1 MKKIIKYVTDPRV
14 LLILLYALIWMVLLS
29 ILPSCSKEEI
39 PCEGP
44 GNITITSRSIVGWE
58 NNVNVV
64 IEIKGLDNPYHGF
77 IEPLSTKE
85 HRIEGHAMIRVR
97 SVCGQFGNNWIEIG
111 Y

>member
-1 MKKIIKYVTDPRV
+1 MRKLITV
-14 LLILLYALIWMVLLS
+14 LTLALIV
-29 ILPSCSKEEI
+29 SCSKEET
-39 PCEGP
+39 PCIDP

-58 NNVNVV
+58 NDVQVV

-97 SVCGQFGNNWIEIG
+97 SKCSEYSQWIEIG

>member
-1 MKKIIKYVTDPRV
+1 MKKLITV
-14 LLILLYALIWMVLLS
+14 LTLALIV
-29 ILPSCSKEEI
+29 SCSKDEI
-39 PCEGP
+39 PCTGP

-58 NNVNVV
+58 NNVNVI
-64 IEIKGLDNPYHGF
+64 IEIKGLDNPYHGT

-97 SVCGQFGNNWIEIG
+97 TACSEYSPWIEIN